1 VHESFGSWVAHVAEV
16 TVNSNG
22 NFTVDRIVGA
32 IDCGVAVHPDGIR
45 MQMESGIVYGL
56 TSTLK
61 GEITIKD
68 GAVAQSNFHEFELL
82 RIDEMPKVETYIV
95 DSHEAPGGAGEPGL
109 PPVAPAVTN
118 AIFDA
123 TGIRIRKLPIRPEDL
138 RV

>member
-1 VHESFGSWVAHVAEV
+1 MCIRDS
-16 TVNSNG
+16 
-22 NFTVDRIVGA
+22 
-32 IDCGVAVHPDGIR
+32 IDCGLPVHPDGVR
-45 MQMESGIVYGL
+45 MQMESAIVFGL

-95 DSHEAPGGAGEPGL
+95 ESNDAPGGAGEPGV
-109 PPVAPAVTN
+109 PPVAPAMTN

-123 TGIRIRKLPIRPEDL
+123 TGIRIRKLHVRPEDL